1 MADGKITFSTELDN
15 KELEKQLQEM
25 NEEIKSHEK
34 ELKNLEKERT
44 AAAKTQ
50 EAALKRLT
58 KARQEYEA
66 SRQKVSDLQKSQ
78 EPEISSFES
87 VQSQIQ
93 KAKQEAED
101 AKNQWVNAKGGT
113 NADQNLTAAQ
123 EKIAQLQVEYDNLLA
138 KIQGYD
144 DKIAAANVQLEQQ
157 KAEVNSASA
166 AFEAAKQST
175 AGLEANIASVQS
187 QLSGA
192 EAAAGGLVQQLQAA
206 PPAAA
211 ETGQK
216 VSALEKISQKVE
228 SGFDK
233 LGKRIGQLAL
243 NAFVFNLISK
253 GLSAVVSKVK
263 DAIAADDEASAA
275 FARLKGAVLTA
286 IQPILNFV
294 VPVLT
299 TLANV
304 LTRVITLVMNLFGA
318 SFLANNK
325 KSAKALNDKK
335 KAVTGVGEAAKKAS
349 KYLAGFDELNVMNSD
364 DSSDYGGYSGGA
376 DSSGIEPDFDFDTG
390 FITDKLDEIIIY
402 ISGAL
407 LAVGAILAFSGI
419 NIPLGIG
426 LMAVGALTL
435 AAVVKENWDAMP
447 DNVRNALTAVL
458 ATIGAAALVI
468 GLILALSGVD
478 IPLGIGLIAI
488 GAVALAGTVA
498 LNWNTISELLQG
510 EIGRV
515 TTVVSG
521 ALLVIGSLLC
531 FSGVGIPLGIGLIL
545 VGAAGLATTAAAN
558 WNAIS
563 ELLQGELGGVVAI
576 VSGFLLVLGIL
587 LCVSGVGIPLGI
599 GLILAGAAGLA
610 TVVAVNWNFIVDK
623 VKEIWNAVKNFWN
636 SKIAP
641 VFTIAFWQEKFTSIA
656 DGLKSAIH
664 RGINAA
670 IGLLNTFIDWVN
682 AKMHFQWGGLNIG
695 GIQLISPGEMQL
707 FTIPHIPYLA
717 QGAVIPPNREFLAV
731 LGDQSSGNNV
741 EAPESLIRKIVRE
754 ETRGMSSR
762 RVEELLE
769 TLISVVNGIEV
780 GDETIGRAAARYN
793 RVAERARG
801 Y

>member
-25 NEEIKSHEK
+25 NEEIKTHEK
-34 ELKNLEKERT
+34 ALKGLEKERT
-44 AAAKTQ
+44 VAAKVQ
-50 EAALKRLT
+50 EAALKKLT
-58 KARQEYEA
+58 KAQQEYEA
-66 SRQKVSDLQKSQ
+66 SKQKVSDLQKSQ
-78 EPEISSFES
+78 APEISLFES

-93 KAKQEAED
+93 KAKQEASD
-101 AKNQWVNAKGGT
+101 ARNQWVSARGGT

-123 EKIAQLQVEYDNLLA
+123 EKLIQLQAEYDKLLT

-144 DKIAAANVQLEQQ
+144 DKIAAANAQLEQQ
-157 KAEVNSASA
+157 KAEVNSASV

-175 AGLEANIASVQS
+175 AGIEANMASVQS

-192 EAAAGGLVQQLQAA
+192 EAAAGGLVQQLQSA

-211 ETGQK
+211 ETGEK

-228 SGFDK
+228 NGFDR

-390 FITDKLDEIIIY
+390 FITDKLDEIAVY
-402 ISGAL
+402 VAGAL

-435 AAVVKENWDAMP
+435 AAVVKENWNEMP
-447 DNVRNALTAVL
+447 DNVRNALTRVL
-458 ATIGAAALVI
+458 FVIGTAALAIGA
-468 GLILALSGVD
+468 ILAFSGIN
-478 IPLGIGLIAI
+478 IPLGIGLMAV
-488 GAVALAGTVA
+488 GAAALAGTVA
-498 LNWNTISELLQG
+498 VNWNTISELLQG
-510 EIGRV
+510 K
-515 TTVVSG
+515 
-521 ALLVIGSLLC
+521 
-531 FSGVGIPLGIGLIL
+531 
-545 VGAAGLATTAAAN
+545 
-558 WNAIS
+558 
-563 ELLQGELGGVVAI
+563 LGGVLAI
-576 VSGFLLVLGIL
+576 VSGYLLVMGIL
-587 LCVSGVGIPLGI
+587 LCVTGAGIPLGI

-610 TVVAVNWNFIVDK
+610 ATVAVNWNFITDK
-623 VKEIWNAVKNFWN
+623 VKEIWDSVKNFWN

-641 VFTIAFWQEKFTSIA
+641 VFTIAFWQEKFASIA

-695 GIQLISPGEMQL
+695 GMQLISPGEMQL

-731 LGDQSSGNNV
+731 LGDQSSGNNI